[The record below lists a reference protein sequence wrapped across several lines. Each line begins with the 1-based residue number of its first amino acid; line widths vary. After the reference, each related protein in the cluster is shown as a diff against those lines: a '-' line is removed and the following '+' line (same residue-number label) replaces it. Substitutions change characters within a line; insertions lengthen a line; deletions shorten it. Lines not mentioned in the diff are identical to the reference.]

1 MARILG
7 GPPFSNQHGRT
18 YQHPASWPSDTSG
31 KIWNRG
37 HARRHR
43 CLARVRQM
51 RQRVPASHARVP
63 ASRGR
68 RLRRLLPVRRLRRT
82 ERHRCAAAGTLTQGG
97 PAAHTLSTGVT
108 RLRRALYFAHA
119 AAAVAPLAD
128 PLRPLRPPRR
138 DHGQRRRSGIESV
151 ALRRLWPPAAIRAV
165 DRHQSS
171 RATNGWR
178 ARARGARGGRSASRA
193 SSTTPDL
200 AADRLDDLWAAG

>member
-108 RLRRALYFAHA
+108 RLRRTTF
-119 AAAVAPLAD
+119 
-128 PLRPLRPPRR
+128 RTCRCRCR
-138 DHGQRRRSGIESV
+138 
-151 ALRRLWPPAAIRAV
+151 
-165 DRHQSS
+165 
-171 RATNGWR
+171 TT
-178 ARARGARGGRSASRA
+178 GRSAAPAAATAPRSRPA
-193 SSTTPDL
+193 SPIWHRKRCAAAPVATGSNSSRRPSSIIPCHERL
-200 AADRLDDLWAAG
+200 ASPCTRGTRGPISITRIIDDARFGG